1 MLQRRSL
8 ALTVLALSGVGTAW
22 TADYTGPRPPKPDM
36 LYLVHADNLVPT
48 ETGEAKEEGKG
59 GNTKYTMPG
68 AASPARTPLAEPV
81 FMLQSDKITPESLE
95 LYKFDVKGG
104 RREADLGGGRGS
116 SKALHLSV
124 TRLERGL
131 YRIEAD
137 EVLDNGEYV
146 LSPMGSNRV
155 FCFGIF

>member
-1 MLQRRSL
+1 MLQRRALAISL
-8 ALTVLALSGVGTAW
+8 LILSGVGIAW

-36 LYLVHADNLVPT
+36 LYLVHADNLIPT
-48 ETGEAKEEGKG
+48 ESGEAKEEGKG
-59 GNTKYTMPG
+59 GNSKYTMPG
-68 AASPARTPLAEPV
+68 PTSSARTPLAEPI
-81 FMLQSDKITPESLE
+81 FILQSDKLTPESIE

-104 RREADLGGGRGS
+104 RREVDLSGGHGA
-116 SKALHLSV
+116 SKALHLAV

-131 YRIEAD
+131 YRIEVD

-155 FCFGIF
+155 FCFSIF

>member
-1 MLQRRSL
+1 MLRRRCL
-8 ALTVLALSGVGTAW
+8 ALTVLVLSGVGAAW

-36 LYLVHADNLVPT
+36 LYLVHADNLIPT
-48 ETGEAKEEGKG
+48 ESGEAKEEGKSG
-59 GNTKYTMPG
+59 SNKYTMPG
-68 AASPARTPLAEPV
+68 AMSSARTPLAEPI
-81 FMLQSDKITPESLE
+81 FLMQSDRITPESLE
-95 LYKFDVKGG
+95 LYKFDVRGG
-104 RREADLGGGRGS
+104 RREVDLGRGS

-146 LSPMGSNRV
+146 LTPMGSNRV